1 MCINL
6 FVKKDKN
13 CIFKDIIGW
22 EATFWDT
29 WMWGAK
35 KKRKETKEIMDKKG
49 IMGWEG
55 TCWDRRMWRV
65 KGLRRLSE
73 SQPALC
79 LLTEES
85 WLQIQIQIHKNTE
98 IFETDG
104 ISNLQCSLFKK
115 QNKGKRVRALFCFII
130 SPPLLLAHA
139 IPWHIKIIGLL
150 FSPPFSLQFI
160 SSLIPTL
167 LHWAELCFTL

>member
-1 MCINL
+1 
-6 FVKKDKN
+6 
-13 CIFKDIIGW
+13 
-22 EATFWDT
+22 
-29 WMWGAK
+29 
-35 KKRKETKEIMDKKG
+35 MDKKG

-167 LHWAELCFTL
+167 LHWAGLGFTLGEPSKQIQIFG